1 MIFTKQEFSVGI
13 KKMGKTS
20 LDSFTSGLRQLLS
33 GAEKVHQR
41 AGKHLADRNEFDEN
55 LFLQTFLKA
64 SEGDFYS
71 SGYYNWSLDCEA
83 LLCSCLAMFNFNLG
97 IEEFQYSSKSCLFV
111 WSPTSQGQILPR
123 PLQTGPTCFWKGF
136 LQTRHNFKPQQ
147 FQTQFDHLSI
157 WSSRKWWDAFERVK
171 TRTLRCALGFL
182 KKTSKYLRSL
192 SSFDMKMIRKSIIR
206 IPNGSIIHNEGRNPL
221 WR

>member
-1 MIFTKQEFSVGI
+1 M
-13 KKMGKTS
+13 
-20 LDSFTSGLRQLLS
+20 
-33 GAEKVHQR
+33 
-41 AGKHLADRNEFDEN
+41 
-55 LFLQTFLKA
+55 
-64 SEGDFYS
+64 
-71 SGYYNWSLDCEA
+71 DCEGH
-83 LLCSCLAMFNFNLG
+83 LCSCLAMFNFNLG

-182 KKTSKYLRSL
+182 KKNKQVSQITFFFWYENDKKINYSNSKWLDHPQWGQEPPLEVTKAPDFKRSRDPKPF
-192 SSFDMKMIRKSIIR
+192 SYFMANSWSK
-206 IPNGSIIHNEGRNPL
+206 
-221 WR
+221 